1 MARRD
6 GKRNDPVVGFL
17 LQYRKSE
24 TAITYRRKATNKKKL
39 QDKAPLDKTTRC
51 TSKNLLAK
59 ACLPLDEKEA
69 KAGTSAQPCVKIRA
83 DNCSIL

>member
-24 TAITYRRKATNKKKL
+24 TAITYRRKATKKKKKTAGQSPL
-39 QDKAPLDKTTRC
+39 RQDYTLH
-51 TSKNLLAK
+51 
-59 ACLPLDEKEA
+59 
-69 KAGTSAQPCVKIRA
+69 
-83 DNCSIL
+83 